1 MRSGIRKVREII
13 SQPAFDDFRGAE
25 LTPGS
30 HVQSDADLDAFV
42 AQRGESAYHPC
53 GTCRMGNDA
62 MSVVDNAGR
71 VHGQSGLRVVDA
83 SIMPAITNGNLNAP
97 VIMLAEKI
105 AAAMLA

>member
-1 MRSGIRKVREII
+1 
-13 SQPAFDDFRGAE
+13 
-25 LTPGS
+25 
-30 HVQSDADLDAFV
+30 
-42 AQRGESAYHPC
+42 
-53 GTCRMGNDA
+53 MGNDA